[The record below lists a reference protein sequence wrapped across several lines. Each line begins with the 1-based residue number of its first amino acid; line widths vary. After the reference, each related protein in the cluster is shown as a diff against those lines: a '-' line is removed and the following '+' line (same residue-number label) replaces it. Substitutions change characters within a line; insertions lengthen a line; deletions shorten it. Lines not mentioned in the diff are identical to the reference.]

1 MKTTVVNA
9 SELGDDW
16 TPAAHMPRVLTEIK
30 NVRVGDVIRVRDHH
44 RPDTGEGPRRWHL
57 VTVKDNES
65 DHRSTVVLMT
75 NRWPIAYM
83 ASADELVELVE
94 IRRTVEFRCVVC
106 SPTTSRPT
114 HQLTATLDDFVDADL
129 MKRGQLHVTILPD
142 TAPRPQTGYCR
153 EHGTEL
159 LA

>member
-16 TPAAHMPRVLTEIK
+16 TPAAHMPRALTEIN
-30 NVRVGDVIRVRDHH
+30 NVQAGDTIRVRDHR
-44 RPDTGEGPRRWHL
+44 RPDAGEGPRRWHL
-57 VTVKDNES
+57 VTVKDVET
-65 DHRSTVVLMT
+65 DRSTVLVMT

-83 ASADELVELVE
+83 ASADELVELVD
-94 IRRTVEFRCVVC
+94 IRRTVDFRCVVC
-106 SPTTSRPT
+106 SPSSSRAT
-114 HQLTATLDDFVDADL
+114 HQLTVTLDDFVDADL
-129 MKRGQLHVTILPD
+129 MKRGKLHVTILPD
-142 TAPRPQTGYCR
+142 VTPRPQTGYCR